1 MCENSMDLSGVDYL
15 GIHHVLRRGTGEVIE
30 QHDAALLVHD
40 SISGAYMLGCEDA
53 ALGARVLERNIGHDC
68 RLLVVSDYSLG

>member
-1 MCENSMDLSGVDYL
+1 MCENSMDLNGIDYL

-30 QHDAALLVHD
+30 QHDAALLVYD

-53 ALGARVLERNIGHDC
+53 ALGVRVIERNIGHNC
-68 RLLVVSDYSLG
+68 MLLVVSDYSLG